1 MRDIFYTD
9 INGRFVKII
18 SFHHFDFNKKR
29 RKYRKKNFRIKI
41 WNRKK
46 SLIIVFKKYLKLM
59 ISYTLTQI
67 LQEIKINKSVVFV
80 FIRNIMICVE
90 KEKIHQKMENR

>member
-1 MRDIFYTD
+1 
-9 INGRFVKII
+9 
-18 SFHHFDFNKKR
+18 
-29 RKYRKKNFRIKI
+29 
-41 WNRKK
+41 
-46 SLIIVFKKYLKLM
+46 M

-90 KEKIHQKMENR
+90 KEKIYQKNGK